1 MSKYYLI
8 LIFLIISISG
18 FSQFKVE
25 DFKAMKFR
33 NIGPA
38 GMSGRITAIDVD
50 LNNPNRI
57 FAGAASGGVWLSE
70 NGGIS

>member
-1 MSKYYLI
+1 MCI
-8 LIFLIISISG
+8 RDR
-18 FSQFKVE
+18 FKAE

-50 LNNPNRI
+50 LSNPNRI
-57 FAGAASGGVWLSE
+57 YAGAASGGVWPVSYTHLTST
-70 NGGIS
+70 IKII